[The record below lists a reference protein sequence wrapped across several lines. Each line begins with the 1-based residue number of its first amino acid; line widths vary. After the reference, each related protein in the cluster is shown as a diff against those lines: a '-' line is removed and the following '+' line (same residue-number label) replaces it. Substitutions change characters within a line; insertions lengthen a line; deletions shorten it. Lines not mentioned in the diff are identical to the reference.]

1 MKERLK
7 RWTVAIKTL
16 PPAEVLTFLL
26 RRLMEA
32 LRLDVWPIPD
42 EAHRRPVPRVVPRHS
57 SDLDVFSQIFVHR
70 EYRCLDDL
78 TGVHVV
84 IDCGAN
90 VGYSSAYFLSR
101 FPACTVIAVEPDSGN
116 FAAMERNLAP
126 YGNRVRAIHSGV
138 WAERIGLV
146 MNEAVFRD
154 GREWT
159 RQVRPARPGETA
171 TMEAIDIQSLVDSC
185 GGEPISILKI
195 DIEGAEY
202 EVFSSPG
209 WRRWIDSVETLVIE
223 VHGEDAYRATMA
235 AFAEAGF
242 EAEWWDELI
251 VARRPTLPVGRT
263 PSPGAQNMT
272 GLGRGVD

>member
-1 MKERLK
+1 MR
-7 RWTVAIKTL
+7 TKTL

-32 LRLDVWPIPD
+32 LRLTRSRQYRMKPTGAQFPVWC
-42 EAHRRPVPRVVPRHS
+42 RVLS

-78 TGVHVV
+78 TGVRVV

-138 WAERIGLV
+138 WAERNRPRHERSGV
-146 MNEAVFRD
+146 SGWARMDKAGSARPPRRD
-154 GREWT
+154 G
-159 RQVRPARPGETA
+159 
-171 TMEAIDIQSLVDSC
+171 DN
-185 GGEPISILKI
+185 GG
-195 DIEGAEY
+195 D
-202 EVFSSPG
+202 
-209 WRRWIDSVETLVIE
+209 
-223 VHGEDAYRATMA
+223 
-235 AFAEAGF
+235 
-242 EAEWWDELI
+242 
-251 VARRPTLPVGRT
+251 
-263 PSPGAQNMT
+263 
-272 GLGRGVD
+272 